1 MRLIVIFAS
10 IIALSGPMAVT
21 ALYPHSAFA
30 QDNPPKH
37 AGAAQYA
44 KNNRR
49 SAFKTKD
56 HNKKEMAEADIELSF
71 EKFAKTWMNKL
82 ENISKANSKTIGI
95 KPSTADGVY
104 SGRYICYGPE
114 CQTSIKKT
122 DSTETPYVGLIR
134 YSEKQILKKGPTRQ
148 DAMNDPGTAV
158 EETSVTEIFRFSKG
172 RWIY

>member
-10 IIALSGPMAVT
+10 IIALSGPMVLT
-21 ALYPHSAFA
+21 VLYPYSAFA
-30 QDNPPKH
+30 ENNPPKH

-49 SAFKTKD
+49 SVLKTK
-56 HNKKEMAEADIELSF
+56 NPTKKEIAAADIELSF

-82 ENISKANSKTIGI
+82 ENINKTNSKTVGI
-95 KPSTADGVY
+95 NLSPSDGVY
-104 SGRYICYGPE
+104 SGRYVCYGPE

-122 DSTETPYVGLIR
+122 DSPETPYVGLIR
-134 YSEKQILKKGPTRQ
+134 YSEKQILKKGPSRQ
-148 DAMNDPGTAV
+148 DALNDPGTAV